1 MNGGATR
8 VRNGIGTVRPF
19 VYGGLDL
26 LDFVK
31 SVFDAA
37 ELERNALPAGFHVQ
51 ARIGDSVVVLSAMEP
66 PYAKATRASIYVY
79 VDDVDEAYQR
89 LWISRPNV
97 DVGREQGE
105 CFVAGR
111 LGGFA
116 ADRPR
121 QNRGAQ
127 AEPGGSGEDRGA
139 PVAQGDGNASSLT
152 RSTVG
157 VFGGADLALLDGTLR
172 AGLAGGYTST

>member
-1 MNGGATR
+1 MKESLMNGGATR

-31 SVFDAA
+31 SVFNAA

-89 LWISRPNV
+89 AIA
-97 DVGREQGE
+97 
-105 CFVAGR
+105 AG
-111 LGGFA
+111 
-116 ADRPR
+116 
-121 QNRGAQ
+121 
-127 AEPGGSGEDRGA
+127 
-139 PVAQGDGNASSLT
+139 ASSLGT
-152 RSTVG
+152 PVDRPFQERTASVQDS
-157 VFGGADLALLDGTLR
+157 FGNVWYLATYTGT
-172 AGLAGGYTST
+172 AAT